1 MQNIMEMLAGPWI
14 TATVIIIINFTS
26 AYSCG
31 QNSFASGG
39 RWCWQIKSNTEN
51 VSPIISL
58 YPISVSGVFPV
69 GNSEGAHTKMGPV
82 FFYFTSKTKLQI
94 KLRAKQQ
101 MKPPDVLIKVKYV
114 LDWGESGGMDEG
126 QKSNLLEHHESW
138 STIYSHPFY
147 WRTTKFLPV
156 FLVPCNGSPPLQ
168 LLLPCFNE
176 IWWLTEWLIWSH
188 LMNAV
193 GGKKKWFFY
202 L

>member
-126 QKSNLLEHHESW
+126 QKIKSFRAPRVVVHDIQPS
-138 STIYSHPFY
+138 
-147 WRTTKFLPV
+147 
-156 FLVPCNGSPPLQ
+156 
-168 LLLPCFNE
+168 LLLKDDQ
-176 IWWLTEWLIWSH
+176 ILTCLSGRMQRFSPSSTSSP
-188 LMNAV
+188 L
-193 GGKKKWFFY
+193 